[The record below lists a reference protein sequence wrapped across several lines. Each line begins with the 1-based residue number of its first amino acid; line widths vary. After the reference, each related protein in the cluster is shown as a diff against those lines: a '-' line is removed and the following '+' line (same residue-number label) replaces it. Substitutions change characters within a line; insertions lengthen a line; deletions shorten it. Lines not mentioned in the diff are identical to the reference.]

1 MAASS
6 STLVRNKSLSPP
18 VICKHEIQTTTTTTI
33 DNNLEDLIALLISL
47 IIDRNNS
54 NELTSITTIEHLITS
69 PQFNKVLL
77 FYFSC
82 LLLLLFHILLS
93 I

>member
-18 VICKHEIQTTTTTTI
+18 VICKHEIQTTTTI
-33 DNNLEDLIALLISL
+33 DNNLEDLINLFISL

-54 NELTSITTIEHLITS
+54 NELTSITTLEHLITS

-82 LLLLLFHILLS
+82 LLLFHIFLS

>member
-18 VICKHEIQTTTTTTI
+18 VICKHEIQTTTI
-33 DNNLEDLIALLISL
+33 DNNLEDLITLFISL

-54 NELTSITTIEHLITS
+54 NELTSITTLEHLITS

-82 LLLLLFHILLS
+82 LLLFHIFLS